1 MSYEKPF
8 EVKPNTGALFPNN
21 EKKTDKY
28 PDMRGDVHLDKT
40 FLIQMMDKSKGATV
54 KISLGAWKKESK
66 DGLKFLSLAASEPYE
81 KPAEATNSNPWE

>member
-1 MSYEKPF
+1 
-8 EVKPNTGALFPNN
+8 
-21 EKKTDKY
+21 
-28 PDMRGDVHLDKT
+28 MRGDVHLDKT

-66 DGLKFLSLAASEPYE
+66 DGLKYLALIASEPYE

>member
-1 MSYEKPF
+1 MAF

-81 KPAEATNSNPWE
+81 KPAGATNSNPWE

>member
-1 MSYEKPF
+1 MAF

-21 EKKTDKY
+21 EKKNDKY

-81 KPAEATNSNPWE
+81 KPTEATNSNPWE

>member
-1 MSYEKPF
+1 MAF

-81 KPAEATNSNPWE
+81 KTAEATNSNPWE

>member
-1 MSYEKPF
+1 MAF

-66 DGLKFLSLAASEPYE
+66 EGLKFLSLAASEPYE

>member
-1 MSYEKPF
+1 MAF

-66 DGLKFLSLAASEPYE
+66 EGLKFLSLAASEPYE
-81 KPAEATNSNPWE
+81 KPAATNSNPWE

>member
-1 MSYEKPF
+1 MAF

-66 DGLKFLSLAASEPYE
+66 DGLKFLSLAASEP
-81 KPAEATNSNPWE
+81 

>member
-1 MSYEKPF
+1 MAF